1 MNRRAQQAGYLYEK
15 GNAWHVRWREWVSS
29 NGETRKVNRSQKL
42 ASVAEYP
49 RRSEV
54 LDLFQSFMANK
65 NQVGFSPEATVSLV
79 DFVERIYLP
88 HVTEQLKPSTVS
100 SYRWQ
105 WNSLLRDRIVA
116 MGAKVRDFRTVDA
129 EQLLHDIARENPA
142 FAHTTFARLKSLL
155 SGIFTHALRMGIF
168 VGPNPISPISI
179 PRGQESS
186 ETYAYSLEE
195 IEQIIGL
202 LPEPAKTVFA
212 VAAFAGL
219 RQGEIRGLDWLDY
232 NGHVLTV
239 ARSIWG
245 KHVNL
250 PKTTQSQAAVPV
262 IKPLRD
268 LLDRMRPHNAIG
280 PIFRGEMGRP
290 LDLHNLARRVI
301 RPTLALHGVTWHG
314 FHAARRGL
322 ATNLHRSGVQDRI
335 IQQILRHSSIA
346 VTMRSYVKAVNEDVV
361 SAMAKIEEHFSVPRM
376 FPSLPKADR
385 MSLN

>member
-1 MNRRAQQAGYLYEK
+1 MIRRVQQAGYLYRK

-29 NGETRKVNRSQKL
+29 NGDVRKVNRSQKL

-49 RRSEV
+49 RRNEV

-65 NQVGFSPEATVSLV
+65 NRVGFSPEATVSLV
-79 DFVERIYLP
+79 DFVEKTYLP

-105 WNSLLRDRIVA
+105 WNSLLRDRIFA

-129 EQLLHDIARENPA
+129 EQLLQAIAREYPA

-155 SGIFTHALRMGIF
+155 SGIFTHALRMGIII
-168 VGPNPISPISI
+168 GPNPISPISI
-179 PRGQESS
+179 PRGQQSS
-186 ETYAYSLEE
+186 QTYAYSLEE

-232 NGHVLTV
+232 NGGVLTV
-239 ARSIWG
+239 ARSIWR

-250 PKTTQSQAAVPV
+250 PKTVESQAAVPV

-280 PIFRGEMGRP
+280 PIFRGESGRP
-290 LDLHNLARRVI
+290 LDLHNVARRVI
-301 RPTLALHGVTWHG
+301 RPTLAIHGLTWHG

-322 ATNLHRSGVQDRI
+322 ATNLHRLGVPDRI
-335 IQQILRHSSIA
+335 IQQILRHASIA

-361 SAMAKIEEHFSVPRM
+361 SAMAKLEEQFSVPRV
-376 FPSLPKADR
+376 FPTLPRAGG